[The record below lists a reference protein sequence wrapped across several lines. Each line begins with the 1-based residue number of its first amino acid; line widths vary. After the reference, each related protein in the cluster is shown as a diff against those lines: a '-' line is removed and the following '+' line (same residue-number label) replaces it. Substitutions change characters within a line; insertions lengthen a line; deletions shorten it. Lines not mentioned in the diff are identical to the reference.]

1 MAAFTNVRNNC
12 YLHRYQYYCQFF
24 YESIL
29 THGPKIVLPTYQIY
43 NVTYLIKITLING
56 KDKLN
61 TAVKYKINV

>member
-1 MAAFTNVRNNC
+1 MAAFTNVKNNC

-43 NVTYLIKITLING
+43 NVTY
-56 KDKLN
+56 
-61 TAVKYKINV
+61 